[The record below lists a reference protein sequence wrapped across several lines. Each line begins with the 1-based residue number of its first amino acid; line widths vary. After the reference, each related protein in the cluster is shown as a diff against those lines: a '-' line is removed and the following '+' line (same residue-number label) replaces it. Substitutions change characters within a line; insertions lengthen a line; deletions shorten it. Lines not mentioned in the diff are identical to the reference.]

1 MGLLEHQVALI
12 TGAGQGIGLAIAHA
26 FAAEGAAVAILER
39 EAARAKAA
47 CANLQAHGFEAR
59 AFPIDITDYEAYAH
73 AVDEILAWK
82 GQIDTLVNNAGI
94 WYAGTILTD
103 TLADWRSTMTVN
115 LEAVYMGTKLVAPHM
130 AHRQRGRI
138 INIASIAAYAS
149 RGNVSAYN
157 ASKGAVVAYTK
168 SLAVELG
175 RYNILVNA
183 IAPGL
188 IHTPMLSAAGDDE
201 TTTPAFQEWY
211 LNRGK
216 IPLRRVGQPQDIAG
230 VAVFLASD
238 YCRYMTGETLIVDGG
253 LMSTF

>member
-1 MGLLEHQVALI
+1 MGLLDRQVALI

-26 FAAEGAAVAILER
+26 FAQEGAAVAIVER
-39 EAARAKAA
+39 EAARAEAA
-47 CANLQAHGFEAR
+47 CAGLQAHGFEAR
-59 AFPIDITDYEAYAH
+59 ALPLDITDYDAYAH
-73 AVDEILAWK
+73 AVDEIVAWK
-82 GQIDTLVNNAGI
+82 GHLDTLVNNAGV
-94 WYAGTILTD
+94 WHAGTILTD

-115 LEAVYMGTKLVAPHM
+115 SEAVYMGSKLVAPHM
-130 AHRQRGRI
+130 VRRRRGRI

-188 IHTPMLSAAGDDE
+188 IHTPMLSVAGNDE
-201 TTTPAFQEWY
+201 TTTPDFQEWY

-216 IPLRRVGQPQDIAG
+216 IPLRRVGQPQDVAG
-230 VAVFLASD
+230 AAVFLASS